1 MPSPTGSTRSRG
13 VPEGLPLAVA
23 PALVVLLA
31 LLVSSVLMGG
41 ELSGRTGDAASG
53 EAPLAEPREGRDSL
67 AAMVGLVGDGRLS
80 GEVRARRVDH
90 DVPQA
95 ARDVLVG
102 YEGQGLLLV
111 EAGYLDLFGETWGCV
126 VWSGSWSE
134 VCLVRGLPDGGG
146 SEVRVMRIDGTGWE
160 G

>member
-13 VPEGLPLAVA
+13 VPEGLPIAVA

-31 LLVSSVLMGG
+31 LLVSSILMGG
-41 ELSGRTGDAASG
+41 ELSGQAGDAAFR
-53 EAPLAEPREGRDSL
+53 EPPFTEPREDGGSL
-67 AAMVGLVGDGRLS
+67 AMMAGLVGDGRLS
-80 GEVRARRVDH
+80 GEVRAMQVDH

-95 ARDVLVG
+95 ARDVLVD

-111 EAGYLDLFGETWGCV
+111 EAGYLDLFGEAWGCV

-134 VCLVRGLPDGGG
+134 VCLVQGLPDGGG